1 MIDFIREAGTA
12 FLWVLLGYLM
22 GERQSKKLASET
34 AQKVT

>member
-22 GERQSKKLASET
+22 GERQSKNKPRKRL
-34 AQKVT
+34 KK